1 MEKRIWGSDIYTSDS
16 DVVCIL
22 QHSGYFEIKE
32 LSPTNIQGVSVFF
45 RVSKSRSTYNSTLK
59 NGIKSRKLNNY
70 QGHSI
75 KPEKYTLLV
84 DKFGS
89 QTELLEMASRMPK
102 ISLYERHKP
111 VTKKLLDYQSFL
123 EFNICFNSSNELWW
137 AYSLPAI
144 ADKGYDFK
152 DYLSWKLKDKVLYI
166 ENNQN
171 RFEISRNIFDHL
183 NDDYLFDEFETFRF
197 SKVLEPFEKD
207 SFFMLENSVPLE
219 ANLHVKVI
227 YDRLDWH
234 EFQWGED
241 SLKVKNELLIDKI
254 KAFNFYSM
262 TESKRSSSIG
272 LNGNNLASNASNGY
286 IANNCFLNVGL
297 NVPNS
302 VNAGNGI
309 ISHLRNGNNTIN
321 EERV

>member
-75 KPEKYTLLV
+75 KPEKYTLLG

-89 QTELLEMASRMPK
+89 QIELLEMASRMPK

-111 VTKKLLDYQSFL
+111 QTKKLIDYQSFR
-123 EFNICFNSSNELWW
+123 EFNVCFNFSNELWW
-137 AYSLPAI
+137 AYSLSAI

-166 ENNQN
+166 ENNQK
-171 RFEISRNIFDHL
+171 RYEISRNIFDHL
-183 NDDYLFDEFETFRF
+183 NDDYLFDEYETFRF
-197 SKVLEPFEKD
+197 SEVLEPFEKD
-207 SFFMLENSVPLE
+207 SFFLQENSVPLE
-219 ANLHVKVI
+219 ANLHVKII
-227 YDRLDWH
+227 YDRLDWQ
-234 EFQWGED
+234 EFLWGED
-241 SLKVKNELLIDKI
+241 SLYVKNEVLIQNI

-262 TESKRSSSIG
+262 TLSKRNSIIE
-272 LNGNNLASNASNGY
+272 LN
-286 IANNCFLNVGL
+286 
-297 NVPNS
+297 
-302 VNAGNGI
+302 
-309 ISHLRNGNNTIN
+309 
-321 EERV
+321 

>member
-84 DKFGS
+84 EKFGS

-111 VTKKLLDYQSFL
+111 QSKKLLDYQSFR
-123 EFNICFNSSNELWW
+123 EFNISFNFSNELWW

-166 ENNQN
+166 ENNQK
-171 RFEISRNIFDHL
+171 RYEISRNIFDHL

-197 SKVLEPFEKD
+197 SEVLEPFEKD
-207 SFFMLENSVPLE
+207 GFFMLENYVPLE
-219 ANLHVKVI
+219 ANLHVKVL

-234 EFQWGED
+234 ELHWGEN
-241 SLKVKNELLIDKI
+241 SLKVKNELLIEKI
-254 KAFNFYSM
+254 KAFNFCAMS
-262 TESKRSSSIG
+262 ESKRNSSVG
-272 LNGNNLASNASNGY
+272 MNGNNMSSGDANACG
-286 IANNCFLNVGL
+286 NNDRFIG
-297 NVPNS
+297 S
-302 VNAGNGI
+302 GNGAI
-309 ISHLRNGNNTIN
+309 FNNQNGGNTLNQENI
-321 EERV
+321 R

>member
-75 KPEKYTLLV
+75 KPEKYTLLG

-89 QTELLEMASRMPK
+89 QIELLEMASRMPK

-111 VTKKLLDYQSFL
+111 QTKKLIDYQSFR
-123 EFNICFNSSNELWW
+123 EFNVCFNFSNELWW
-137 AYSLPAI
+137 AYSLSAI

-166 ENNQN
+166 ENNQK
-171 RFEISRNIFDHL
+171 RYEISRNIFDHL
-183 NDDYLFDEFETFRF
+183 NDDYLFDEYETFRF
-197 SKVLEPFEKD
+197 SEVLEPFEKD
-207 SFFMLENSVPLE
+207 SFFLQENSVPLQ
-219 ANLHVKVI
+219 ANLHVKII
-227 YDRLDWH
+227 YDRLDWQ
-234 EFQWGED
+234 EFHWGED
-241 SLKVKNELLIDKI
+241 SLYVKNEVLIQNI

-262 TESKRSSSIG
+262 TQSKRNSIIG
-272 LNGNNLASNASNGY
+272 LN
-286 IANNCFLNVGL
+286 
-297 NVPNS
+297 
-302 VNAGNGI
+302 
-309 ISHLRNGNNTIN
+309 
-321 EERV
+321 